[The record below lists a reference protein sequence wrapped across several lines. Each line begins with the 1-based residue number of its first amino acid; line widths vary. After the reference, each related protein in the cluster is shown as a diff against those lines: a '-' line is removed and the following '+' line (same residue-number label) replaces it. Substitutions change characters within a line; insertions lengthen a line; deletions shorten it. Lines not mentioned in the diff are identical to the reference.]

1 MPTAS
6 LLQYTPMNIK
16 QASSNGQDF
25 NHYLR
30 SLSVPPPFSV
40 SIYKKLNHQKKR
52 DKTPA
57 SLQHPMNK
65 TNGSMEPIQVT
76 TSAAKES
83 MVPPCVDRASHSHPS
98 NNLV

>member
-1 MPTAS
+1 
-6 LLQYTPMNIK
+6 MNIK

-40 SIYKKLNHQKKR
+40 SLYKKLNHQKKR

-65 TNGSMEPIQVT
+65 TNGTNSSNYQGSKRING
-76 TSAAKES
+76 AALR
-83 MVPPCVDRASHSHPS
+83 CRFA
-98 NNLV
+98 